1 MEQSCR
7 HVSAGLTVRTL
18 TLQPGLKGSAAWPS
32 PASSVLS
39 VALHFAHPVVLA
51 VPRMFPVPCWQS
63 HWSPPSRLLL
73 FLSLPLKHPLSE
85 CFLLL
90 APPPALCSSVAS
102 LWGPEIDV
110 FTCLPAWLLEGR
122 RSHSSPD
129 PKGDPLHLAQEA
141 C

>member
-1 MEQSCR
+1 MPALLCWPHCEDHNS
-7 HVSAGLTVRTL
+7 S
-18 TLQPGLKGSAAWPS
+18 AWPRRLCS
-32 PASSVLS
+32 LALSCLFGLICGTALCTPCPPCSSQNVPC
-39 VALHFAHPVVLA
+39 ALLA
-51 VPRMFPVPCWQS
+51 V
-63 HWSPPSRLLL
+63 HWSPPARLLL

-85 CFLLL
+85 CFLFL
-90 APPPALCSSVAS
+90 APPPALCSSEAS